1 MWAAQVL
8 AERNILSQALLAE
21 SHDDAGPNG
30 VVQRM
35 AIADPAKLEE
45 LDGAYDAGR
54 EDPVEGS
61 ACGEVAD
68 EDLRW
73 AAGIGLGSM
82 RKHFEGADFRRLA
95 DDVFVISVN
104 GGQYLHEDRHLADM
118 SDAGGFSEHTWNLV
132 VYESDE
138 QLLLCEVGDGVFEHF
153 EMRFEAFVYMNTVN
167 RHMVS
172 RKSPA
177 ARLVIVQVDGY
188 GPEDRDAAIERIRI
202 VLASRPEPRRVG
214 P

>member
-1 MWAAQVL
+1 
-8 AERNILSQALLAE
+8 LSQALLAE
-21 SHDDAGPNG
+21 IPDQAGAAG
-30 VVQRM
+30 VVERM
-35 AIADPAKLEE
+35 AITDPSSLEE
-45 LDGAYDAGR
+45 LDGAYDAAR
-54 EDPVEGS
+54 EDPVEES

-68 EDLRW
+68 ADLHW
-73 AAGIGLGSM
+73 AAGIGLRNM
-82 RKHFEGADFRRLA
+82 RTHVEGADFRRLA

-118 SDAGGFSEHTWNLV
+118 RDAGGFSEHTWNLV
-132 VYESDE
+132 VYESEE
-138 QLLLCEVGDGVFEHF
+138 QMLLCEVADGVFEHF

-172 RKSPA
+172 RKSPG
-177 ARLVIVQVDGY
+177 ARLVIVQVDGC
-188 GPEDRDAAIERIRI
+188 GPGERDAAIERIRV